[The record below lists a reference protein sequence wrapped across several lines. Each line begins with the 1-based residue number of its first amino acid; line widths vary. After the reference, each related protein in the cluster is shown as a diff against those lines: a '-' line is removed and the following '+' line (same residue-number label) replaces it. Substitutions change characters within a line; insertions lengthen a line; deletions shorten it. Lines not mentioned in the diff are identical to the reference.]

1 MPVPLLSL
9 QNLSA
14 AYGAAQ
20 VLHGVNLEVHAGEA
34 VSLMGR
40 NGMGKTTTIKAALGM
55 VHVTGGSVAIQ
66 GRIVQGLRS
75 FHIARMGLGWVPEGR
90 EIFSSLTVQENL
102 VATARATGPWN
113 LRSIY
118 ALFPRLQERHKNLG
132 NQLSGGEQ
140 QMLAIGRALMT
151 NPQLLMLDE
160 ATEGL
165 APLIRE
171 EIRRTVE
178 KLRSQ
183 GQAILVVDK
192 NLHKLSSVCDRHVV
206 LEKGRDV
213 WQGNSAQ
220 LQEHRETVMQYLSV

>member
-171 EIRRTVE
+171 EIWQTVE

-213 WQGNSAQ
+213 
-220 LQEHRETVMQYLSV
+220 

>member
-75 FHIARMGLGWVPEGR
+75 FYIARMGLGWVPEGR

-171 EIRRTVE
+171 EIWQTVE

>member
-171 EIRRTVE
+171 EIWQTVE

-220 LQEHRETVMQYLSV
+220 LQEHIETVMQYLSV

>member
-20 VLHGVNLEVHAGEA
+20 VLQGVNLEVHAGEA

-90 EIFSSLTVQENL
+90 EIFSALTVQENL
-102 VATARATGPWN
+102 VATARATGPWK

-171 EIRRTVE
+171 EIWQTVE

-213 WQGNSAQ
+213 
-220 LQEHRETVMQYLSV
+220 

>member
-1 MPVPLLSL
+1 MSVPLLSL

-171 EIRRTVE
+171 EIWQTVE

>member
-1 MPVPLLSL
+1 MAAPLLSL
-9 QNLSA
+9 QNISA

-20 VLHGVNLEVHAGEA
+20 VLHGVNLEVRAGEA

-40 NGMGKTTTIKAALGM
+40 NGMGKTTTIKTALGM
-55 VHVTGGSVAIQ
+55 VPLTGGCIEVQ
-66 GRIVQGLRS
+66 GRAVQGLRS

-102 VATARATGPWN
+102 VATARATGSWN

-118 ALFPRLQERHKNLG
+118 ALFPRLHERRKNLG

-151 NPQLLMLDE
+151 NPELLILDE

-165 APLIRE
+165 APLIRD
-171 EIRRTVE
+171 EIWQTMSQ
-178 KLRSQ
+178 LRSQ

-192 NLHKLSSVCDRHVV
+192 NLQKLAGVCDRHVV

-213 WQGNSAQ
+213 WQGNSAM
-220 LQEHRETVMQYLSV
+220 LQAQIETVMQYLSV

>member
-171 EIRRTVE
+171 EIWQTVE